1 MGSNRLH
8 RRLLGGALIL
18 VAVYLLANVGFYL
31 VRSYVAYRH
40 ELQGVA
46 QAIVDRIRSEYDDL
60 LESTIRE
67 ALVSADRSGP
77 FRDALLE
84 YNGSYDHRVA
94 LLDGLSEILAVADP
108 SVSAYALLTPGDRGF
123 STESGEFQA
132 SGAFYDHE
140 AIRHM
145 RSVRGIVL
153 WPERVLQ
160 RFSNERVLT
169 SVVVRVPDSS
179 RHSAIMVNF
188 DYEGLR
194 RRLVA
199 SVPSAAGH
207 ELHIERPSD
216 ADAVESD
223 PHPNPFTQPIRA
235 TARSRSFDRVFVL
248 DLGAADVA
256 GAFEATASFA
266 AISFAIAALVF
277 GGFVLLVLRS
287 LQPLD
292 RLLAR
297 VSLDDAGA
305 EAGGIAAL
313 DRYLSSLMSENQWLQ
328 VEYERLLPERRK
340 ELLRDLFAGNV
351 GDETQLRE
359 RIDFNEVPV
368 VGESTVAAV
377 LLLETRDLSEQ
388 RRLEATTVVERL
400 LGERIDGRGAGFH
413 VLVSR
418 DQYGIALPTDPTAS
432 VAELEA
438 PFLDLLGAAPEVI
451 RDRMYVG
458 VGAPVAH
465 IHDLVKSYEQAQ
477 SALEYRLTLGR
488 QVICMASLASVTARR
503 FRYPYE
509 RERLL
514 IERLQ
519 SGDEEGS
526 LVVLNEML
534 DQIVAER
541 LGDREIDYLRL
552 RLVHALYRY
561 LYEHELGDEEEAQAL
576 SREYDV
582 RHAASIDEVRTML
595 TELVRR
601 TIDAQSRRRSA
612 SRVALVRKFVDY
624 THDHC
629 EDRNLRLLDLE
640 EEFGLNRYYIGQ
652 LISEHTGRHFNDH
665 LNEARVA
672 RAAEILQSEP
682 GVPIKEVAER
692 VGYAYPY
699 YFTRQFKRFH
709 GMTPRAYQE
718 SR

>member
-1 MGSNRLH
+1 MRSSRLH

-18 VAVYLLANVGFYL
+18 VVVYLVANTGFYL
-31 VRSYVAYRH
+31 VRSYAAYRE
-40 ELQGVA
+40 ELEGVA
-46 QAIVDRIRSEYDDL
+46 QAIVDLVRAEYDSL

-67 ALVSADRSGP
+67 ALVSSERPGV
-77 FRDALLE
+77 FRDALLG
-84 YNGSYDHRVA
+84 YNGSYEHRVA
-94 LLDGLSEILAVADP
+94 LLNGLSEILAVADH

-140 AIRHM
+140 AVPHM
-145 RSVRGIVL
+145 RSVRGVAL
-153 WPERVLQ
+153 WPERVLR
-160 RFSNERVLT
+160 RFSNERLLT
-169 SVVVRVPDSS
+169 SVVVRVPDPV
-179 RHSAIMVNF
+179 RHAAIMINF
-188 DYEGLR
+188 DFH
-194 RRLVA
+194 RLKRALAAEAPGAAEHEFRIASPAELDEVA
-199 SVPSAAGH
+199 EDARGTLLS
-207 ELHIERPSD
+207 RP
-216 ADAVESD
+216 V
-223 PHPNPFTQPIRA
+223 RA

-266 AISFAIAALVF
+266 AFSFAIAALVF

-313 DRYLSSLMSENQWLQ
+313 DRYLSSLMSENEWLQ
-328 VEYERLLPERRK
+328 AEYERLLPERRK

-351 GDETQLRE
+351 GDEAQLQE

-368 VGESTVAAV
+368 AGAAMVAAV
-377 LLLETRDLSEQ
+377 LLLETRDLTEQ

-400 LGERIDGRGAGFH
+400 LGERIDGQTRGFH

-418 DQYGIALPTDPTAS
+418 DQYGMAVPLDVDAP
-432 VAELEA
+432 VADLEA
-438 PFLDLLGAAPEVI
+438 PFLGLLGAAPEVI
-451 RDRMYVG
+451 RDRMSVG
-458 VGAPVAH
+458 VGAPVAGVR
-465 IHDLVKSYEQAQ
+465 DLVKSYEQAQ
-477 SALEYRLTLGR
+477 AALEYRLTLGR
-488 QVICMASLASVTARR
+488 RVVSAASLASLAARR
-503 FRYPYE
+503 YRYPYE
-509 RERLL
+509 QERLL

-526 LVVLNEML
+526 LTVLNEML

-552 RLVHALYRY
+552 RLVHALHRY
-561 LYEHELGDEEEAQAL
+561 LYEHELGDDEVEAL

-582 RHAASIDEVRTML
+582 RHAASIDEVRDML
-595 TELVRR
+595 IELVRR
-601 TIDAQSRRRSA
+601 TIEAQGRHRSA
-612 SRVALVRKFVDY
+612 SRTALVKKLVDY
-624 THDHC
+624 IHANC
-629 EDRNLRLLDLE
+629 GDRNLQLLDLE

-652 LISEHTGRHFNDH
+652 LISEHSGKHFNDH

-672 RAAEILQSEP
+672 RAVEIMRDER
-682 GVPIKEVAER
+682 GVTIKEVAER